1 MDLLKRMEIEHACK
15 RLNNEYALTIDSGRV
30 NDFLDL
36 FTHTESLWIR
46 GPFATPGSEI
56 EQHRARLTG

>member
-1 MDLLKRMEIEHACK
+1 MENDIAVIGLNSRTNDL
-15 RLNNEYALTIDSGRV
+15 D
-30 NDFLDL
+30 DFLDL